1 MRFEEFQEAETPD
14 FQLNVSG
21 KNIDFRLFTENFH
34 IYPVACVQ
42 KSDNESILE
51 SVHNY
56 FLDFFGTSVDYYW
69 KAKEFQDGPYYIP
82 KQLQSVS
89 FCISMYLGPRFTNI
103 ENLENFFSSSPVLK
117 SVQMCF
123 SSSHSKTSFNPESK
137 FYQAEFIDIDQRDNS
152 FPDILSHFQG
162 KQVFMRCKRCEIPT
176 LIGFLKKW
184 KSGEA
189 FRKLEHLMITVSWQ
203 KFDQIMIQNI
213 IGVKYID
220 AKKQPPTHTLP
231 RDAYIPSHPNGDILM
246 RLEEFKETERP
257 DFQLNVS
264 GKIIDFRLFTRE
276 RNKEFWLPET
286 GFHPYPVACVQK
298 SGKESILESVHNY
311 FLDFFGNSVKYYW
324 KADFFEEVHYYVPAQ
339 LRNLSFCMSTYVDS
353 DFTNM
358 ENLENFFS
366 SSPVLKSVQLFT
378 SNSEISFNPE
388 SKFYQAE
395 SIETRQVTNTFPDI
409 LSHFQGKQAF
419 MICKKCE
426 ITALI
431 GFVKIWKSGE
441 AFGKLEYLKVTVIF
455 HNLNGIIH
463 NIIGV
468 KYIDAKKQPPT
479 HTSPKIF
486 DWDDVVGDTVPIIS
500 HSYVVRES
508 DNRVASILIQENKL
522 SFGVWDKTEEEFLR
536 MVNEHAS

>member
-1 MRFEEFQEAETPD
+1 MKKLIKSSQKKR
-14 FQLNVSG
+14 L
-21 KNIDFRLFTENFH
+21 KNIN
-34 IYPVACVQ
+34 
-42 KSDNESILE
+42 SI
-51 SVHNY
+51 VY
-56 FLDFFGTSVDYYW
+56 VTD
-69 KAKEFQDGPYYIP
+69 AK
-82 KQLQSVS
+82 
-89 FCISMYLGPRFTNI
+89 
-103 ENLENFFSSSPVLK
+103 NFFS
-117 SVQMCF
+117 
-123 SSSHSKTSFNPESK
+123 
-137 FYQAEFIDIDQRDNS
+137 
-152 FPDILSHFQG
+152 
-162 KQVFMRCKRCEIPT
+162 
-176 LIGFLKKW
+176 
-184 KSGEA
+184 
-189 FRKLEHLMITVSWQ
+189 
-203 KFDQIMIQNI
+203 
-213 IGVKYID
+213 
-220 AKKQPPTHTLP
+220 
-231 RDAYIPSHPNGDILM
+231 AYIPSQPNGDILM
-246 RLEEFKETERP
+246 RLEEFRETERP

-286 GFHPYPVACVQK
+286 GFHPYPVACVHK
-298 SGKESILESVHNY
+298 SEKESILESVHNY
-311 FLDFFGNSVKYYW
+311 FLDFFGHSVKYYW
-324 KADFFEEVHYYVPAQ
+324 KADFFEDVHYYVPTQ
-339 LRNLSFCMSTYVDS
+339 LRKVSYCMSTYVES

-409 LSHFQGKQAF
+409 LSHFQGKHAF

-426 ITALI
+426 IPALI
-431 GFVKIWKSGE
+431 GFVKRWKSGE
-441 AFGKLEYLKVTVIF
+441 AFGKLKYLKVTVIF
-455 HNLNGIIH
+455 HNFNGIIH

-522 SFGVWDKTEEEFLR
+522 SFGVWNKTEEEFLS
-536 MVNEHAS
+536 MIN